1 MTGPRVDAIGDR
13 YDVVVVGGGPA
24 GLTAGVTAARAGASV
39 AVLDARRLGGRSAV
53 DRVGDADAIVF
64 NRGPHAFYQEG
75 AAASILMSLGIRPTG
90 GTAPV
95 RGSWLYHDDGE
106 FVVMPT
112 GPTALVRTQALS
124 IASKVRAGALLAG
137 IGRIDA
143 AALSGRTAAE
153 WIDERSGGSASAAAV
168 LAAIVRVATYASDLD
183 TLSADVAVSQVALAV
198 KSGVRYLDGGF
209 QQIVDRLDAAGR
221 SAGMTVRTATPV
233 TSIRQ
238 TGTGWIVEADG
249 RRIEAGSIVLAAGGP
264 DTARRLLGGDPG
276 WGTLGPD
283 VTAACLELAVRGR
296 AVPALRARA
305 RFTAVPV
312 DALPARR
319 PGASGHP
326 GRPRHAVRLDLER
339 RRPSGSHH
347 AGAPGGHLGRR
358 RRRGTLPPPDG
369 RRSCPGDGRPRGTDR
384 QTARHGP
391 EPGGCLRRRRL
402 GRPDRSPVRRVDRE
416 RGRCRSPGRDPRPDP
431 RRRGDVAMTSQG
443 ADRPRA
449 EPSSG
454 TDPSG
459 RGGAFFEAE
468 RPRLTGLAY
477 RMLGSVADAEDV
489 VSEAWMRFDAA
500 DRSVIES
507 PAAWLTT
514 VTSRL
519 AIDRLRAQQ
528 RRREDYVGPWLPEPI
543 LTHAGA
549 STDRVAP
556 SPLPDPGERV
566 EMAESLTLGFL
577 VVLDRLGPVERAV
590 FLLHDVFG
598 EPFAEISRMVGRSE
612 ENCRQIA
619 TRARRRVREERSSAR
634 EADAEVLI
642 DLVSALAG
650 GDEAEVIRLLAPDVV
665 LTSDGGPNRRAARR
679 PVVGS
684 ERVARF
690 MSNVAG
696 RIPSDAAVGIEEV
709 NASPAFVM
717 RSSTINMV
725 LSVERGDDG
734 RIGSIRMVL
743 NPDKLAGVTGLDAP
757 TVV

>member
-168 LAAIVRVATYASDLD
+168 LASIVRVATYASDLD

-264 DTARRLLGGDPG
+264 EMARRLLGGDPG

-283 VTAACLELAVRGR
+283 VTAACLELAVRVEPSRRFALGLDSPLYLSTHCPPADLAPPGIRVVHVMRYGSTSSDADRAALTTLARRAGISAGDVVEERFLHRMVVAHAQATVDRGGLIGR
-296 AVPALRARA
+296 PPVTVPNREGAFVAGDWVGPIGHLCDASIASGADAGARA
-305 RFTAVPV
+305 A
-312 DALPARR
+312 
-319 PGASGHP
+319 
-326 GRPRHAVRLDLER
+326 
-339 RRPSGSHH
+339 
-347 AGAPGGHLGRR
+347 
-358 RRRGTLPPPDG
+358 
-369 RRSCPGDGRPRGTDR
+369 
-384 QTARHGP
+384 
-391 EPGGCLRRRRL
+391 
-402 GRPDRSPVRRVDRE
+402 
-416 RGRCRSPGRDPRPDP
+416 
-431 RRRGDVAMTSQG
+431 
-443 ADRPRA
+443 
-449 EPSSG
+449 
-454 TDPSG
+454 
-459 RGGAFFEAE
+459 
-468 RPRLTGLAY
+468 
-477 RMLGSVADAEDV
+477 
-489 VSEAWMRFDAA
+489 
-500 DRSVIES
+500 
-507 PAAWLTT
+507 
-514 VTSRL
+514 
-519 AIDRLRAQQ
+519 
-528 RRREDYVGPWLPEPI
+528 
-543 LTHAGA
+543 THA
-549 STDRVAP
+549 R
-556 SPLPDPGERV
+556 
-566 EMAESLTLGFL
+566 
-577 VVLDRLGPVERAV
+577 
-590 FLLHDVFG
+590 
-598 EPFAEISRMVGRSE
+598 
-612 ENCRQIA
+612 
-619 TRARRRVREERSSAR
+619 TRA
-634 EADAEVLI
+634 
-642 DLVSALAG
+642 
-650 GDEAEVIRLLAPDVV
+650 
-665 LTSDGGPNRRAARR
+665 
-679 PVVGS
+679 
-684 ERVARF
+684 
-690 MSNVAG
+690 
-696 RIPSDAAVGIEEV
+696 AAVM
-709 NASPAFVM
+709 S
-717 RSSTINMV
+717 R
-725 LSVERGDDG
+725 
-734 RIGSIRMVL
+734 
-743 NPDKLAGVTGLDAP
+743 
-757 TVV
+757 